1 MLRFDKAKAMNDES
15 ITAARGLYN
24 AKDFGVLSTIS
35 AKLEGFPF
43 GSVVPYCLD
52 GEGMP
57 VVLISTIAQHT
68 KNILQDD
75 RCSITILKDS
85 HDVQSNGRL
94 CIIGHMEK
102 LPPHQEAARE
112 RYYRHFPNSR
122 SYNNTH
128 NFGFYRLRPVA
139 VRFIGGFGAIHWLEP
154 TDFLISNPFQGQ
166 GEERVTDHM
175 NEDHSKDLR
184 LYCEHYQHMKLTDS
198 DSVRMAGIDSL
209 GFDVFVND
217 QKVRFE
223 FDHPISNAKEAR
235 EAMVALS
242 KGAR

>member
-1 MLRFDKAKAMNDES
+1 LTKEKAMSDES
-15 ITAARGLYN
+15 ITTARGLYN

-102 LPPHQEAARE
+102 LPDHQEAARE

-122 SYNNTH
+122 SYSNTH

-154 TDFLISNPFQGQ
+154 ADFLISNPFQDQ

-175 NEDHSKDLR
+175 NEDHSGDLR
-184 LYCEHYQHMKLTDS
+184 LYCKHYKQMKLTDS
-198 DSVRMAGIDSL
+198 DSVRMVGIDSL

-223 FDHPISNAKEAR
+223 FEHPISNAAEAR
-235 EAMVALS
+235 AAMVALS